1 MGWLSNLFGFGGDS
15 QPKTQT
21 TITTSKLPEEI
32 APHTKRVL
40 DEQAALYDKLIER
53 GYDPYTGDVFAPF
66 TEDQKRAM
74 EGIAGLVGGT
84 QPYLEEALD
93 IYRTGSEKFTPEAAQ
108 EYMSPYQR
116 AVTDIEKREAQ
127 KVFERDIMPRF
138 EQQAVQ
144 AGGMSGLG
152 SRAAIQA
159 GQLGQAQMQ
168 QLGDIE
174 AKGLQSAYMD
184 AQRAFAQQ
192 KARERQM
199 AADIAKTAPEILQTG
214 MTELGALQTV
224 GEKKQKQA
232 QNVLDE
238 AYSRFLDEQQYPQK
252 ILSDYAGM
260 VYGSPYAA
268 MPQTTTKAPA
278 PHQPS
283 LGQTLLGAGVTL
295 GSAALKGGFF
305 NKGGGKVG
313 GLSDLPVVRRQTSG
327 GIGTPIPEEIPT
339 TIVEEEKEVVT
350 TPDLGSLRGIQE
362 QLKRD
367 LKAGDLS
374 YGLEEPKDT
383 RARVAEQNKAYMDLV
398 ENIYPESKNEFLADA
413 LESFGAMILA
423 SPEKKGEAFS
433 NRLNELQ
440 KAGIKRRDAMR
451 VLRGKAGL
459 KALESKHETEK
470 AIRNLPA
477 VLRKRVM
484 DRRRS
489 LLENK
494 KLLKEIETMGRV
506 GKIPTSGSKGE
517 LEMADDLL
525 DTPSFYQEALVKYNI
540 PQEVLAKTGVTSN
553 KQSKRLIELTL
564 NNKKVKALIV
574 NEAKRIQAA
583 RSGKGGETI
592 GFNEAL
598 EESLSTILNKL
609 YDSGRVKFEEGK
621 VAWTD
626 SITGL

>member
-21 TITTSKLPEEI
+21 TIATSKLPEEI
-32 APHTKRVL
+32 APHTKRIL
-40 DEQAALYDKLIER
+40 AEQEALYNALIER
-53 GYDPYTGDVFAPF
+53 GYDPYPGDVFAPF
-66 TEDQKRAM
+66 TAEQEQAM
-74 EGIAGLVGGT
+74 QGISGLVGGSK
-84 QPYLEEALD
+84 PYYEEALD
-93 IYRTGSEKFTPEAAQ
+93 IYRTGAEKFTPEAAQ

-168 QLGDIE
+168 QMGDIE
-174 AKGLQSAYMD
+174 AKGLQRAYMD
-184 AQRAFAQQ
+184 AQRGFAAQ
-192 KARERQM
+192 KARER
-199 AADIAKTAPEILQTG
+199 AAATDIARTGPEMLRTG
-214 MTELGALQTV
+214 LTELGALETV
-224 GEKKQKQA
+224 GEKRQQQG

-238 AYSRFLDEQQYPQK
+238 LYSRYQEEQQYPQK
-252 ILSDYAGM
+252 ALSEYAGM

-268 MPQTTTKAPA
+268 MPQTTTTAPA
-278 PHQPS
+278 PYQPS
-283 LGQTLLGAGVTL
+283 LGQTLLGAGVSL
-295 GSAALKGGFF
+295 GSAALRGGFKF
-305 NKGGGKVG
+305 KTGG

-327 GIGTPIPEEIPT
+327 GIGTGIPEEIPT

-374 YGLEEPKDT
+374 YGLEEPEDT
-383 RARVAEQNKAYMDLV
+383 RARVAEQNKAYMDLI

-433 NRLNELQ
+433 NRFNELR
-440 KAGIKRRDAMR
+440 KAGIKSRDARR
-451 VLRGKAGL
+451 VLKGKAAL

-470 AIRNLPA
+470 AIRNLPV
-477 VLRKRVM
+477 VLRQRAMAKIKAVQDARRVEADIFAKYRGTPKKATPFSKDSKIDLKAYM
-484 DRRRS
+484 EGELLQYSQDLLKDQAVVS
-489 LLENK
+489 KFANDMGLPKATKAELDELLEYAFEDDAFQDSVLSLAS
-494 KLLKEIETMGRV
+494 KLLAEGGISDR
-506 GKIPTSGSKGE
+506 
-517 LEMADDLL
+517 
-525 DTPSFYQEALVKYNI
+525 EAVEK
-540 PQEVLAKTGVTSN
+540 AA
-553 KQSKRLIELTL
+553 LTL
-564 NNKKVKALIV
+564 IADY
-574 NEAKRIQAA
+574 RYD
-583 RSGKGGETI
+583 SGKGLLNFEK
-592 GFNEAL
+592 L
-598 EESLSTILNKL
+598 ERK
-609 YDSGRVKFEEGK
+609 R
-621 VAWTD
+621 
-626 SITGL
+626 